1 MVLNHRQRRKRPI
14 HHNAVVDDYSDRDDG
29 DGNKDR
35 FIELAQAALEEATLE
50 DERKGVI
57 YEVVEALIAKT
68 GAPLVAEVISEQL
81 RSQEVIEKLAES
93 HEEEEE
99 QRRRRSKQNV
109 FAPSLL
115 KEPPDAVLQP
125 MDQVIEDDDTSVIT
139 AATTNNSIIVNGD
152 NSNNNSNNNNN
163 TMNKSHKN
171 YNDNRKN
178 NGNGSGNHNNS
189 PVAMIRSN
197 SSMLLTAASTSNG
210 RTWLISEYIWRL
222 FRILLL
228 ASLVGLVYHFMCAYH
243 QNLF

>member
-1 MVLNHRQRRKRPI
+1 MITAQERFKSRSQQEDFEEAPSESFADIMVLNRRRRPQL
-14 HHNAVVDDYSDRDDG
+14 HDDDG
-29 DGNKDR
+29 KDR

-81 RSQEVIEKLAES
+81 RSQEVIERLAES

-99 QRRRRSKQNV
+99 QRRLRSKQNV
-109 FAPSLL
+109 FAPTLL

-125 MDQVIEDDDTSVIT
+125 ADEDDRRL
-139 AATTNNSIIVNGD
+139 
-152 NSNNNSNNNNN
+152 
-163 TMNKSHKN
+163 M
-171 YNDNRKN
+171 
-178 NGNGSGNHNNS
+178 
-189 PVAMIRSN
+189 
-197 SSMLLTAASTSNG
+197 
-210 RTWLISEYIWRL
+210 ISEYIWRL
-222 FRILLL
+222 FRILIL

>member
-1 MVLNHRQRRKRPI
+1 MLFKMLSAAFGLLSRSETNLSYFRFRVNNKAAATTR
-14 HHNAVVDDYSDRDDG
+14 VDRDDFG

-81 RSQEVIEKLAES
+81 RSQDVIEKLAES

-115 KEPPDAVLQP
+115 KEPPDAVA
-125 MDQVIEDDDTSVIT
+125 TNRFT
-139 AATTNNSIIVNGD
+139 AAIAS
-152 NSNNNSNNNNN
+152 SNNN
-163 TMNKSHKN
+163 
-171 YNDNRKN
+171 R
-178 NGNGSGNHNNS
+178 
-189 PVAMIRSN
+189 R
-197 SSMLLTAASTSNG
+197 
-210 RTWLISEYIWRL
+210 WLISEYIWRL